1 MSDNEKV
8 IDIRIPEE
16 HQAEYIAELTDFIEN
31 ELKPPSRIKWIL
43 LFFALGVAGGIG
55 LGIALWWAK

>member
-1 MSDNEKV
+1 VSEE
-8 IDIRIPEE
+8 RIIEIEIPGEY
-16 HQAEYIAELTDFIEN
+16 QAEYVSELTDFIEN
-31 ELKPPSRIKWIL
+31 ELKPPSRVRWIL